1 MQPLSELTTMRVGG
15 TPASLVKP
23 QTREELI
30 AACLEVWGSG
40 EDWLILGGGS
50 NIVAADELPMLNVI
64 KVETTGIQ
72 IDENP
77 FGAVIRVQAG
87 ENWDDFVAHTVA
99 AGLTGIEA
107 LSGIPG
113 SVGAA
118 PVQNIGAY
126 GQEVADV
133 ITRVEF
139 LDYDTYETEII
150 ENKDLG
156 FGYRDSI
163 FKRGR
168 TGCILWVEF
177 KLTKSALTEK
187 TQRLIEALDDTDES
201 PLEVRKRVLRARH
214 TKGMVL
220 NDPDHDTWSCGSFFM
235 NPIVPRAFAAEIN
248 EACPRW
254 EVANEDM
261 LKLSAAWLIENA
273 GIGKGFSLP
282 HSSAGTSSKHSLAIT
297 NRGEATGEQIVQ
309 LARFIQMTVSN
320 RFGINLVPEPNL
332 IGF

>member
-1 MQPLSELTTMRVGG
+1 MQPLSELTTIRVGG
-15 TPASLVKP
+15 TPASLVNP
-23 QTREELI
+23 QTREDLI
-30 AACLEVWGSG
+30 AACLEVWGTG

-50 NIVAADELPMLNVI
+50 NIVAADQLQSLNVI
-64 KVETTGIQ
+64 KVENTGIQ

-77 FGAVIRVQAG
+77 FGATIRVQAG

-139 LDYDTYETEII
+139 LDYVTYETEII
-150 ENKDLG
+150 ENKDLR

-163 FKRGR
+163 FKHGK

-177 KLTKSALTEK
+177 KLTKSALTPK
-187 TQRLIEALDDTDES
+187 TTRLIEALDDSDES
-201 PLEVRKRVLRARH
+201 PLEVRKRVLHARQ

-220 NDPDHDTWSCGSFFM
+220 NPADHDTWSCGSFFM
-235 NPIVPRAFAAEIN
+235 NPVVPRSFAADIN
-248 EACPRW
+248 PDCPRW
-254 EVANEDM
+254 EVEDETKI
-261 LKLSAAWLIENA
+261 KLSAAWLIENA

-282 HSSAGTSSKHSLAIT
+282 HSFAGTSSKHSLAIT
-297 NRGEATGEQIVQ
+297 NRGGATGEQVLQ
-309 LARFIQMTVSN
+309 LATFIQMTVSN

>member
-15 TPASLVKP
+15 TPASLAKP

-30 AACLEVWGSG
+30 AACLEVWGTG

-139 LDYDTYETEII
+139 LDYETYETEII

-177 KLTKSALTEK
+177 KLTKSVLTQK

-201 PLEVRKRVLRARH
+201 PLEVRKRVLRARQ

-273 GIGKGFSLP
+273 GIHKGFSLP

-297 NRGEATGEQIVQ
+297 NRGDATGEQIVE

>member
-1 MQPLSELTTMRVGG
+1 MRVGG